1 MILSNRHH
9 IWLFA
14 AAYAAGILLAGQM
27 PQRQIFPA
35 ILILAGIG
43 AVLYLHPAKKECV
56 ILALLL
62 FGAVLSGTGLA
73 RHQAMQYTK
82 QTSLAEHHVD
92 ESVRISGI
100 LVQKEQ
106 KSDKY
111 LYQIKQTY
119 LETDQT
125 PVFLGNILLYT
136 TEDNISIGSVLT
148 AEGKLDTFLAARN
161 EGNFDFAA
169 YYRQMNITCRFFADT
184 VIMQKSPCF
193 SIREVLYQL
202 QQKIIQIYTTELNER
217 DAGILSTLIAG
228 SSAQLEAQTKESYR
242 KAGIS
247 HILAVSGLHIS
258 VFGFS
263 IYRFLRRCRCSYPCA
278 VLLSSF
284 CVIGFAMMSGFC
296 VSTQRAVIM
305 YLCIMGA
312 EVLGRKYDASH
323 GLALAACII
332 LLHNPFAIY
341 QSGFLFSFTALLAII
356 VYSSLQSEKEN
367 AVKTISAK
375 KSQSI
380 TYRVFA
386 LLQDFWKQFRMNVF
400 LQLWLVPLTA
410 WFYYEIPIYALFLN
424 LLVLPLCGWLL
435 GFGVLGAFL
444 GIKLPVCS
452 KWILILCHWIL
463 NIYETGID
471 VTDKLPGHLWITG
484 QPSMKLLILYYGVF
498 SIYVIVYHFGKTW
511 NFYRKM
517 RSVFSRVCVACF
529 ALCLLVPPKD
539 LAGIYFL
546 DVGQGDGIMIS
557 DGREKHI
564 FIDGG
569 STSENAVGT
578 YRLLP
583 FLKYH
588 RIRQIDAWIV
598 THTDADHI
606 SGLIEALESGYPI
619 CRLLLAKAAPQ
630 DDALEHLVTLAKE
643 NRTEIVFVQ
652 ANTTLTIQNATI
664 TCLYP
669 KAEENETEKNALSQV
684 WHYESD
690 DFSVLLTGDLGSEQE
705 QILLERNLLHFVT
718 VLKTAHHGSAYSSSE
733 TFLDVVRPK
742 LAVISCGERNR
753 YGHPAKETIERLEQT
768 GASIAYTMKSGQI
781 SIIKEHGKWKKM
793 YFIPDKR

>member
-1 MILSNRHH
+1 MILANRHH

-14 AAYAAGILLAGQM
+14 AAYTAGILLAGQM
-27 PQRQIFPA
+27 PQHQILPA

-43 AVLYLHPAKKECV
+43 AVCYLHPAKKECV

-62 FGAVLSGTGLA
+62 SGAVLSGFGLT

-82 QTSLAEHHVD
+82 RVSLAEQHM
-92 ESVRISGI
+92 ETSVRISGI
-100 LVQKEQ
+100 LTQKEQ

-136 TEDNISIGSVLT
+136 TKDNCSIGTILT
-148 AEGKLDTFLAARN
+148 AEGELDVFLPARN

-169 YYRQMNITCRFFADT
+169 YYQQMNITCRFYADT
-184 VIMQKSPCF
+184 VTVQKPSRF

-202 QQKIIQIYTTELNER
+202 QQKIMQTYTTELNER
-217 DAGILSTLIAG
+217 DAGILSTLVAG
-228 SSAQLEAQTKESYR
+228 SNAQLDAQTKESYR

-263 IYRFLRRCRCSYPCA
+263 VYRFLRRCRRSYPCA
-278 VLLSSF
+278 ALLSSL
-284 CVIGFAMMSGFC
+284 CVIDFAMMSGFG
-296 VSTQRAVIM
+296 VSAQRAVIM

-312 EVLGRKYDASH
+312 EILGRKYDASH

-332 LLHNPFAIY
+332 LLRNPFAIY
-341 QSGFLFSFTALLAII
+341 QSGFLFSFTALLAIT
-356 VYSSLQSEKEN
+356 VYSGLRSEREKAIQTASEKRKN
-367 AVKTISAK
+367 HIKG
-375 KSQSI
+375 
-380 TYRVFA
+380 RVGTWF
-386 LLQDFWKQFRMNVF
+386 QDFWKRLRLNLF
-400 LQLWLVPLTA
+400 LQLWLMPLTA
-410 WFYYEIPIYALFLN
+410 WFYYEIPVYALFLN
-424 LLVLPLCGWLL
+424 LLVIPLCGWLL
-435 GFGVLGAFL
+435 GFGVLGAVV
-444 GIKLPVCS
+444 GMKLPVCS

-471 VTDKLPGHLWITG
+471 LTDRLPGHLWITG
-484 QPSMKLLILYYGVF
+484 QPSMKLLILYYGIF
-498 SIYVIVYHFGKTW
+498 GGYVIVYHFGKKW
-511 NFYRKM
+511 NLYSKI
-517 RSVFSRVCVACF
+517 RSVFAGICVACF

-539 LAGIYFL
+539 LSGIYFL

-557 DGREKHI
+557 DGKQKHI

-569 STSENAVGT
+569 STSESAVGT
-578 YRLLP
+578 YRVLP

-606 SGLIEALESGYPI
+606 SGLTEALESGYPI
-619 CRLLLAKAAPQ
+619 RRLLLAKAAPA

-643 NRTEIVFVQ
+643 NGTEVVFVQ
-652 ANTTLTIQNATI
+652 ANTTLTMQDATM

-669 KAEENETEKNALSQV
+669 EAEEAETEKNALSQV
-684 WHYESD
+684 WRYESD
-690 DFSVLLTGDLGSEQE
+690 GFSVLLTGDLGGEQE
-705 QILLERNLLHFVT
+705 QILVERNLLQPVT

-733 TFLDVVRPK
+733 TFLEAIRPAV
-742 LAVISCGERNR
+742 AVISCGEKNR
-753 YGHPAKETIERLEQT
+753 YGHPASETIERLEQADT
-768 GASIAYTMKSGQI
+768 SIAYTMKSGQI
-781 SIIKEHGKWKKM
+781 SVVKEHGKWKEV
-793 YFIPDKR
+793 YFIKDKR